1 MTLAVY
7 LPTSLRRLIVL
18 ACVVAAS
25 LAVVSLARAG
35 FTSSAG
41 AGPLTVTS
49 ASLSPASAPTAA
61 CSNGTAT
68 LRWTAT
74 PTLWADGYDIL
85 RGTKSG
91 GPYTH
96 LAYVNSRTIVTYND
110 STVLTG
116 VYYYVIQAK
125 KQNWRSASTSQVSA
139 NASNC

>member
-18 ACVVAAS
+18 ACVLAAS
-25 LAVVSLARAG
+25 LAVVSFARAS

-49 ASLSPASAPTAA
+49 GSLSPAGSPTAA

-68 LRWTAT
+68 LGWTVT
-74 PTLWADGYDIL
+74 GTLWADGYDIL
-85 RGTKSG
+85 RGTTTG

-96 LAYVNSRTIVTYND
+96 LAYVNSRTTLTYADATVT
-110 STVLTG
+110 TG
-116 VYYYVIQAK
+116 SYFYVIRAK
-125 KQNWRSASTSQVSA
+125 KQNWRSASTTQVTVNS
-139 NASNC
+139 SNC